1 MKKDVK
7 DIIQKEETHL
17 NNLLEQ
23 EDLSAFKGM
32 VDELRDTWTKKQ
44 MFRTETEAR
53 FSVLQD
59 NRYPTKAAKYWQCVR
74 EQSSYLDN
82 LMSLSF
88 DYRSNEAK
96 IKWLEGKVEKEKD
109 EYKTTKYQIDLDECR
124 FAKASM
130 EKTAR
135 HRMREIKMWSK
146 LKKEFNDGS
155 FNEKDEYKATKYQI
169 DIDECR
175 FAKASMEKVAKHRM
189 REIKMWSGLKKEFN
203 DGSFNDK
210 DVNQHQLESYGMQYA
225 EKARQL
231 TENSSDTDK
240 FNVLGQL
247 QSLQRIRK
255 SGELE
260 NSYKE
265 KEQLEQHGKPKV

>member
-1 MKKDVK
+1 MTEKKDVK

-23 EDLSAFKGM
+23 QDLTDFKGM

-59 NRYPTKAAKYWQCVR
+59 NRYPTKASKYWQCVR

-82 LMSLSF
+82 LMTLSF
-88 DYRSNEAK
+88 DYRRN
-96 IKWLEGKVEKEKD
+96 
-109 EYKTTKYQIDLDECR
+109 KYEIDL
-124 FAKASM
+124 
-130 EKTAR
+130 
-135 HRMREIKMWSK
+135 
-146 LKKEFNDGS
+146 
-155 FNEKDEYKATKYQI
+155 
-169 DIDECR
+169 DECR

-189 REIKMWSGLKKEFN
+189 REIKMWSKLKAEFN

-210 DVNQHQLESYGMQYA
+210 DVNQHQLESYGMQYF
-225 EKARQL
+225 EKAKTL
-231 TENSSDTDK
+231 NENSSESEK
-240 FNVLGQL
+240 FNILGQL
-247 QSLQRIRK
+247 QSLQRIKK

-260 NSYKE
+260 SSYKE
-265 KEQLEQHGKPKV
+265 QEKLTQDDKPKD

>member
-1 MKKDVK
+1 MTDKKDVK

-17 NNLLEQ
+17 NNLLEPQ
-23 EDLSAFKGM
+23 DLTDFKGM

-82 LMSLSF
+82 LMTLSF
-88 DYRSNEAK
+88 DYRRNEAK
-96 IKWLEGKVEKEKD
+96 IKWLEGKIETEKD
-109 EYKTTKYQIDLDECR
+109 EYKL
-124 FAKASM
+124 
-130 EKTAR
+130 
-135 HRMREIKMWSK
+135 
-146 LKKEFNDGS
+146 
-155 FNEKDEYKATKYQI
+155 TKYQI

-189 REIKMWSGLKKEFN
+189 REIKMWSKLKKEFN

-210 DVNQHQLESYGMQYA
+210 DVNAHQLESYGLQYY
-225 EKARQL
+225 EKAKTL
-231 TENSSDTDK
+231 NEHSSESEK
-240 FNVLGQL
+240 FNILGQL
-247 QSLQRIRK
+247 QSLQRIKK

-260 NSYKE
+260 QNKKEELPNNS
-265 KEQLEQHGKPKV
+265 

>member
-1 MKKDVK
+1 
-7 DIIQKEETHL
+7 
-17 NNLLEQ
+17 
-23 EDLSAFKGM
+23 M

-82 LMSLSF
+82 LMNLSF
-88 DYRSNEAK
+88 DYRRNDAK
-96 IKWLEGKVEKEKD
+96 IKWLEGKIDKE
-109 EYKTTKYQIDLDECR
+109 E
-124 FAKASM
+124 
-130 EKTAR
+130 
-135 HRMREIKMWSK
+135 
-146 LKKEFNDGS
+146 
-155 FNEKDEYKATKYQI
+155 DEYKATKYQI
-169 DIDECR
+169 DLDECK
-175 FAKASMEKVAKHRM
+175 FGKASMEKVAKHRM
-189 REIKMWSGLKKEFN
+189 REIKMWSKLKGEFN
-203 DGSFNDK
+203 DGTFNDK
-210 DVNQHQLESYGMQYA
+210 DVNQHQLESYGRQYA

-260 NSYKE
+260 SSYKE
-265 KEQLEQHGKPKV
+265 REQIEQNGKPKT

>member
-1 MKKDVK
+1 MTMSDKKDLK
-7 DIIQKEETHL
+7 DLIQKEETHL

-23 EDLSAFKGM
+23 EDLNSFKGM
-32 VDELRDTWTKKQ
+32 VEELRDTWTKKQ

-82 LMSLSF
+82 LMTLSF
-88 DYRSNEAK
+88 DYRRNEAK
-96 IKWLEGKVEKEKD
+96 IKWLETKIESEKD
-109 EYKTTKYQIDLDECR
+109 DYKLTKYQIDLDEAR
-124 FAKASM
+124 FGKASM
-130 EKTAR
+130 EKT
-135 HRMREIKMWSK
+135 
-146 LKKEFNDGS
+146 
-155 FNEKDEYKATKYQI
+155 
-169 DIDECR
+169 
-175 FAKASMEKVAKHRM
+175 AKHRM

-225 EKARQL
+225 EKAKTL
-231 TENSSDTDK
+231 TPQSSEAEV
-240 FNVLGQL
+240 FNIMGQL
-247 QSLQRIRK
+247 QSLQRIKK

-260 NSYKE
+260 NNTEK
-265 KEQLEQHGKPKV
+265 KEQITQDGNTKS

>member
-7 DIIQKEETHL
+7 EVIQGEETHL

-59 NRYPTKAAKYWQCVR
+59 NRYPTKASKYWQCVR

-82 LMSLSF
+82 LMTLSF
-88 DYRSNEAK
+88 DYRRNEAK
-96 IKWLEGKVEKEKD
+96 IKWLQGKIEKEGD
-109 EYKTTKYQIDLDECR
+109 EYKATKYKIDLDEAI
-124 FAKASM
+124 FGKASM
-130 EKTAR
+130 EKVAR
-135 HRMREIKMWSK
+135 HRMREIS
-146 LKKEFNDGS
+146 
-155 FNEKDEYKATKYQI
+155 
-169 DIDECR
+169 
-175 FAKASMEKVAKHRM
+175 
-189 REIKMWSGLKKEFN
+189 MWSGLKKEFN

-210 DVNQHQLESYGMQYA
+210 DVNQHQLESYGKHYA
-225 EKARQL
+225 QKAKTL
-231 TENSSDTDK
+231 NSNSSDTDI
-240 FNVLGQL
+240 FNVMGQL
-247 QSLQRIRK
+247 ESLKRIQK
-255 SGELE
+255 TGELE

-265 KEQLEQHGKPKV
+265 KEQIEQHGKPKS

>member
-7 DIIQKEETHL
+7 DLIQQEEAHL
-17 NNLLEQ
+17 NNLLEVN
-23 EDLSAFKGM
+23 DLNDFKGM

-74 EQSSYLDN
+74 EQASYLDN
-82 LMSLSF
+82 LMTLSF
-88 DYRSNEAK
+88 DYRRNEAK
-96 IKWLEGKVEKEKD
+96 IKWLQGKVEKEQD
-109 EYKTTKYQIDLDECR
+109 EYKLSKYEIDLDECR
-124 FAKASM
+124 YAKASM
-130 EKTAR
+130 EKTAK

-146 LKKEFNDGS
+146 LK
-155 FNEKDEYKATKYQI
+155 
-169 DIDECR
+169 
-175 FAKASMEKVAKHRM
+175 
-189 REIKMWSGLKKEFN
+189 LEFN

-210 DVNQHQLESYGMQYA
+210 DVNQHQLESYGLQYA
-225 EKARQL
+225 AKAQQL

-247 QSLQRIRK
+247 QSLQRIKK

-260 NSYKE
+260 SSYNE
-265 KEQLEQHGKPKV
+265 KEQITHNGKPKY

>member
-7 DIIQKEETHL
+7 EVIQGEETHL

-59 NRYPTKAAKYWQCVR
+59 NRYPTKASKYWQCVR

-82 LMSLSF
+82 LMTLSF
-88 DYRSNEAK
+88 DYRRNEAK
-96 IKWLEGKVEKEKD
+96 IKWLKGKIKKEED
-109 EYKTTKYQIDLDECR
+109 EYKATKYTIDLDEAI

-130 EKTAR
+130 EKT
-135 HRMREIKMWSK
+135 
-146 LKKEFNDGS
+146 
-155 FNEKDEYKATKYQI
+155 
-169 DIDECR
+169 
-175 FAKASMEKVAKHRM
+175 AKHRM

-203 DGSFNDK
+203 DGSFNDQ
-210 DVNQHQLESYGMQYA
+210 DVNQHQLESYGMQYH
-225 EKARQL
+225 EKAKTL
-231 TENSSDTDK
+231 NANSSESEI
-240 FNVLGQL
+240 FNVMGQL
-247 QSLQRIRK
+247 NSLQRIKK

-265 KEQLEQHGKPKV
+265 KEQITQHGKPKL